1 MMGKFSCEVTDVQ
14 TNPWTSSPKWTIF
27 IKIIEIVSEDMG
39 KVLYIL
45 NERSLIKLVG
55 KLEGKKDGVVITD
68 VDVRIPITLIMG
80 QAQSNLFCECAN
92 KGTAMNEYLYRY
104 VPARLGITS
113 SLSSGFLRG
122 LAIFALC
129 MFV

>member
-1 MMGKFSCEVTDVQ
+1 
-14 TNPWTSSPKWTIF
+14 
-27 IKIIEIVSEDMG
+27 MG

-80 QAQSNLFCECAN
+80 QA
-92 KGTAMNEYLYRY
+92 
-104 VPARLGITS
+104 
-113 SLSSGFLRG
+113 
-122 LAIFALC
+122 
-129 MFV
+129 